1 MDYINIISKEAIEA
15 PPDWCLAL
23 AFVVCVVIIFSG
35 LAWAIKD
42 KFVSLLPTMISGFI
56 AIAVECVLLICFVQ
70 FCSVPTG
77 KYKYEATI
85 DKDNISVAEYEEFL
99 KTYKPEIKEN
109 IYCWV
114 SEEIE

>member
-15 PPDWCLAL
+15 PPDWCFAL
-23 AFVVCVVIIFSG
+23 AFVAYIIIVSSG
-35 LAWAIKD
+35 LVWAIKD
-42 KFVSLLPTMISGFI
+42 KFVSLLPVMISGFI
-56 AIAVECVLLICFVQ
+56 AIVIEFVLLICIIQ

>member
-15 PPDWCLAL
+15 PPDWCIAVG
-23 AFVVCVVIIFSG
+23 FVACIIIVSSG
-35 LAWAIKD
+35 LVWAIKD
-42 KFVSLLPTMISGFI
+42 KFVSLLPVMISGFI
-56 AIAVECVLLICFVQ
+56 AIVVEFALVICFMQ

-77 KYKYEATI
+77 RYRYEATI
-85 DKDNISVAEYEEFL
+85 DKDNISVTEYEEFL

-109 IYCWV
+109 IYCWE